1 MDSRVA
7 QLEGGA
13 AGIAVASGS
22 AAVTYSILNSAD
34 AGDNIVAAST
44 LYGGTY
50 NLFTAT
56 LPRLGFTKFVNPD
69 HLKNLKQLSMKRLK
83 PFISNLLVTLV
94 LYLID
99 VQAIA
104 DAST

>member
-1 MDSRVA
+1 MA

-13 AGIAVASGS
+13 GGIAVASGS
-22 AAVTYSILNSAD
+22 AAITYSILNVAN

-56 LPRLGFTKFVNPD
+56 LPRLWVSK
-69 HLKNLKQLSMKRLK
+69 LNL
-83 PFISNLLVTLV
+83 
-94 LYLID
+94 
-99 VQAIA
+99 
-104 DAST
+104 